1 MSTVRIQLRRGTA
14 TEWTNADTALNAS
27 GGLVLAAGEM
37 AVETNTRKIK
47 IGDGTSRWSALSYV
61 ASDSPAITEIAQDAI
76 DQALSMGS
84 GLEKSYND
92 STNTISITIDD
103 TVVALKSYVDSQVGG
118 LENTV
123 SSDYVLLADVG
134 NAGGPAKLDVDGNLL
149 IPKSSIVLEGATAN
163 NFETTLTVVDP
174 TADRTITFPDASG
187 TVALTSDITSAVNNL
202 VDAAPGALDTLNE
215 LAAALGDDAN
225 YATTITDALG
235 AKLSLSGGTMTGSIT
250 LSGAP
255 SSNLH
260 PATKKYVDDIAAE
273 QAIVGLAHVN
283 QTETVHGITSTAD
296 LAYLSD
302 IGTHNSD
309 STNVHGIA
317 DTAELATK
325 DYANNAVETHS
336 NDSTN
341 VHGLSNT
348 ADLMLKTG
356 DTMTGLLTLSG
367 APSANLHASTKQ
379 YVDETIDSHIAVN
392 LNVHGIADTAQLATK
407 SYADTAE
414 SDAIAAAESFTT
426 TAINALDTD
435 DIEEGSTNQY
445 YTSVRSTADAV
456 AAMSAGTN
464 EVVTDSLE
472 VSTNDFNVGADAK
485 DLRTDDDYTNPI
497 AVFSTAANDYAQV
510 VVKNTTDA
518 ANSSTDIIAYSSN
531 GVDSAGYI
539 NMGITAPSFSDPDF
553 TITGGNDGYIFM
565 EAPVGTSGDGNLVIA
580 TGGNGTHN
588 HIVFAAGGLQS
599 NNTQMTIFPDENVH
613 IEIDTPSVSPTTG
626 ALTVVG
632 GVGIQGDLNI
642 NGDVNIE
649 GTIVFGG
656 EGTTVET
663 SNLSVTD
670 PLIFVGND
678 NSADIIDLGFIGEY
692 TTGGNTKYA
701 GIIRDASDGAIK
713 VFKDASTKPTS
724 TVNLSEAGLAYADMQ
739 VAGLTAS
746 SLTVGDVSNTE
757 FGYLNGV
764 TSAIQ
769 TQIDTKSPVNDPTF
783 TGTVTVS
790 ASGIVFSD
798 GTQTKVGVP
807 SITTFGTE
815 RTSSETLASG
825 EQDKFVPLNG
835 AVEIT
840 LPSSGYSTGQS
851 IDFYQASGTGALFA
865 STNSVVG
872 TPGLK
877 FRTTNSVVTAMKTP
891 SGWLV
896 FGDLKA

>member
-37 AVETNTRKIK
+37 GVETNTRKIK

-84 GLEKSYND
+84 GLAKSYND

-149 IPKSSIVLEGATAN
+149 VPKSSIVLEGATAN
-163 NFETTLTVVDP
+163 DFETTLTVVDP
-174 TADRTITFPDASG
+174 TADRTITLPDASG

-215 LAAALGDDAN
+215 LAAAIGDDAN
-225 YATTITDALG
+225 YAAGVTTALSE
-235 AKLSLSGGTMTGSIT
+235 KLSLSGGTMTGAIT
-250 LSGAP
+250 LSAAP
-255 SSNLH
+255 ISNLQ
-260 PATKKYVDDIAAE
+260 PATKKYVDDIAATQVE
-273 QAIVGLAHVN
+273 NGLDHINKTTV
-283 QTETVHGITSTAD
+283 VHGITNTAD

-309 STNVHGIA
+309 TTDVHGIA
-317 DTAELATK
+317 DTAALATK
-325 DYANNAVETHS
+325 IYADGAVEAHS

-379 YVDETIDSHIAVN
+379 YVDETTDAHVAVT
-392 LNVHGIADTAQLATK
+392 LNVHGIADTSLLATQ

-414 SDAIAAAESFTT
+414 ADAITAAESFTT
-426 TAINALDTD
+426 DAINALDTD

-445 YTSVRSTADAV
+445 YTSVRATADAV
-456 AAMSAGTN
+456 AAMSNGSN

-510 VVKNTTDA
+510 VIKNTTNA
-518 ANSSTDIIAYSSN
+518 ADSSSDLILYTSN
-531 GVDSAGYI
+531 GDDTSGWI
-539 NMGITAPSFSDPDF
+539 DIGITAPSFADPSF

-565 EAPVGTSGDGNLVIA
+565 EAPVGTAGDGNLVIA

-663 SNLSVTD
+663 SNLSVAD

-678 NSADIIDLGFIGEY
+678 NSSDIIDLGFIGEY

-713 VFKDASTKPTS
+713 AFKDASTKPTS
-724 TVNLSEAGLAYADMQ
+724 TVNLAEAGLAYADMQ

-851 IDFYQASGTGALFA
+851 IDFYQASGTGASFA